1 MCAIVDNDVRDQVF
15 GGSQSAA
22 GRFFLDWLSKGGK
35 LVVGGQ
41 LLTELSDST
50 NFRSWFQQAV
60 QAGIVRRV
68 DDDEVDKQAEQL
80 SQQNVCKS
88 NDVHVLALARISGAR
103 LLFTN
108 DRALQIDFGNSDI
121 IYGNAR
127 GRIYTTRRTKSVTH
141 VHRDLLRRRDL
152 CNG

>member
-1 MCAIVDNDVRDQVF
+1 M
-15 GGSQSAA
+15 
-22 GRFFLDWLSKGGK
+22 
-35 LVVGGQ
+35 
-41 LLTELSDST
+41 TELSDST